1 MRLKRLAFAAATGLA
16 MAAHNATPAQALLI
30 DFTDYSV
37 WGAGN
42 IIATPNLDNQT
53 ATASYTYPDNLTVT
67 LTATGGN
74 LTFNVPGSCGSATYL
89 ACDGDGI
96 GISDDEISGVL
107 SAGESLLVEFSR
119 AIGIYSISLL
129 DLFGHAGD
137 PESAQL
143 QFDGNGNST
152 SYSVAGTADAD
163 GVGQYQIAM
172 ANLAHHGDLT
182 SILFTSPNETSDF
195 ALAALELGI
204 DVDTL
209 SIPEPMTV
217 ALFGLGLLS
226 LATVMRLQPAPLV
239 RTHRRRQR

>member
-1 MRLKRLAFAAATGLA
+1 MRLKQFAFAVGAGLA
-16 MAAHNATPAQALLI
+16 IAAHSATPAQALVI
-30 DFTDYSV
+30 DFTDNSV

-74 LTFNVPGSCGSATYL
+74 LTFNVPGSCGSATFL

-107 SAGESLLVEFSR
+107 GAGESLLVEFSR

-129 DLFGHAGD
+129 DLFGHSGD

-143 QFDGNGNST
+143 QFSGNGA
-152 SYSVAGTADAD
+152 SYTVAGTAEAD
-163 GVGQYQIAM
+163 GVGYYQIAM
-172 ANLAHHGDLT
+172 ASLAHQGDLT

-195 ALAALELGI
+195 ALAALEIGV
-204 DVDTL
+204 DADTL

-217 ALFGLGLLS
+217 ALFGFGLLS
-226 LATVMRLQPAPLV
+226 LGTVMRLQPAPPT
-239 RTHRRRQR
+239 RTRRRRQR